1 MIWPRSDA
9 MITEILRQ
17 LITSGTRP
25 SIDYST
31 RRVAATIREFS
42 DIVVY
47 QLKLLQ
53 LFDERKVSDL

>member
-1 MIWPRSDA
+1 

-31 RRVAATIREFS
+31 RRAAATIREFS

-47 QLKLLQ
+47 QLKMLQ